1 MLPGSG
7 LVRGLLRHGRSAS
20 GDQTAAG
27 RRGRVPAARSAA
39 SRRRAALPDTRAGEI
54 PDDGRPWHSARSLS
68 GRKHRC
74 LRGHAMIGGI
84 LAWWVA
90 STVAGAAA
98 FPIAWRVFDRLPD
111 RGFGLSRTLGVLLG
125 GYLLWLCAS
134 LGILRNNPGGA
145 VAAMLMV
152 GAGAILAGR
161 GRWREMAGW
170 LRANAGTVLAMETLF
185 LVAFVAWAIVRA
197 FNPEIVATEKP
208 MELAFLNAILRSPQF
223 PPQDPWLAGN
233 AISYYYLGYVL
244 LAWMTWL
251 TGVSA
256 GVAFNLG
263 NALWFG
269 LVAVGAYSAVFNLL
283 GLRHGKRRRLAALLG
298 PLMVL
303 IVGNLSGAFEVMHA
317 QHWFWETQPD
327 GSQSSDFWTWQIGR
341 ASCRE
346 RV

>member
-1 MLPGSG
+1 
-7 LVRGLLRHGRSAS
+7 
-20 GDQTAAG
+20 
-27 RRGRVPAARSAA
+27 
-39 SRRRAALPDTRAGEI
+39 
-54 PDDGRPWHSARSLS
+54 
-68 GRKHRC
+68 
-74 LRGHAMIGGI
+74 MIGGI

-90 STVAGAAA
+90 SPVAGAAA
-98 FPIAWRVFDRLPD
+98 FPIAWRVFNRLPD
-111 RGFGLSRTLGVLLG
+111 RGYGLSRTLGVLLG

-152 GAGAILAGR
+152 GAGSVLAGR

-170 LRANAGTVLAMETLF
+170 LRGDGGTGLAMETLF
-185 LVAFVAWAIVRA
+185 FAAFVAWAVVRA

-256 GVAFNLG
+256 GEAFNLG

-269 LVAVGAYSAVFNLL
+269 LGARGALSVVFHLL
-283 GLRHGKRRRLAALLG
+283 GLRSGTRRRLAGRLG

-303 IVGNLSGAFEVMHA
+303 LVGDMSGVFE
-317 QHWFWETQPD
+317 
-327 GSQSSDFWTWQIGR
+327 G
-341 ASCRE
+341 
-346 RV
+346 